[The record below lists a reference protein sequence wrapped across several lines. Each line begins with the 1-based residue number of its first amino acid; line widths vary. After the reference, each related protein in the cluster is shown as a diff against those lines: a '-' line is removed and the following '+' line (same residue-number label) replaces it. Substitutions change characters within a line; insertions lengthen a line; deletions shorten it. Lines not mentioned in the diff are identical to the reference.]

1 MRELA
6 LVPHAPRPR
15 RRERDELGDG
25 PRAALLREPD
35 QREQHLCGRL
45 CVGQRAMAR
54 LHRGAEEIGELR
66 EAGAGDAA
74 GQQATGERDR
84 VDDRR
89 GEARARQPFG
99 LAIEEREIEARVVRD
114 EHRVARER
122 EEVAHRGRGRRR
134 AAELPVGEPG
144 ERRDRRSERHARVDE
159 RLELVDELE
168 ALHQHGAD
176 LADLRQPGPEAGRL
190 EIDDDVARLLEE
202 QVGAERP
209 REPDRVAVPREP
221 RIGLDHLGEQ

>member
-1 MRELA
+1 MGELA

-25 PRAALLREPD
+25 PCAALLCEPD

-45 CVGQRAMAR
+45 RVGQGAMAR
-54 LHRGAEEIGELR
+54 LHRGAEEVGELR

-84 VDDRR
+84 VDDRG
-89 GEARARQPFG
+89 GEARARQPLG
-99 LAIEEREIEARVVRD
+99 LAIEERE
-114 EHRVARER
+114 R
-122 EEVAHRGRGRRR
+122 EEAPHRGRGRRR
-134 AAELPVGEPG
+134 AAQLPVGEPG

-159 RLELVDELE
+159 RLELVDQLE

-176 LADLRQPGPEAGRL
+176 LADLRRPGPEAGRL